1 MSEVKR
7 RRYESPVRQEQAA
20 QTRSRIVAAAG
31 TLFETVGYARTSI
44 RQIAEE
50 AGVAADTVYAT
61 FGSKPRVLTAVIDER
76 LRGGHGVGNV
86 MERPELLAVRDE
98 PDQRRQVELLGEA
111 MARIVEQVGPVFE
124 MMRAA
129 AAVEPAMADVLAEMQ
144 GYRLRNMAVAIG
156 WLRARGQLRVPDDE
170 AAETLW
176 TLAAPDTA
184 RQLRQLRGWSRE
196 RYAAWLSDSLARLL
210 LSEGGTAAGQRR

>member
-7 RRYESPVRQEQAA
+7 RSYRSPVRQEQAA
-20 QTRSRIVAAAG
+20 NTRARIVAAAG
-31 TLFETVGYARTSI
+31 ALFEREGYARTSI

-50 AGVAADTVYAT
+50 AGVAPDTVYAV

-86 MERPELLAVRDE
+86 MERPELLDVRDE
-98 PDQRRQVELLGEA
+98 PDQRRQVGLLGEA
-111 MARIVEQVGPVFE
+111 MSRIVEQVSPVFE

-129 AAVEPAMADVLAEMQ
+129 AAVEPAMADVYAEMQ
-144 GYRLRNMAVAIG
+144 GYRLRNMTVAIG
-156 WLRARGQLRVPDDE
+156 WLRERGPLRVPDDE

-184 RQLRQLRGWSRE
+184 RQLRHNRGWSRE
-196 RYAAWLSDSLARLL
+196 RYAEWLSDALARLL
-210 LSEGGTAAGQRR
+210 LPEADAPQS

>member
-1 MSEVKR
+1 MVNAVKR

-20 QTRSRIVAAAG
+20 QTRARIVAAAG
-31 TLFETVGYARTSI
+31 DLFERTGYARTSI
-44 RQIAEE
+44 RQIADE
-50 AGVAADTVYAT
+50 ASVAPDTVYAT

-86 MERPELLAVRDE
+86 MERPDVLAVRDE
-98 PDQRRQVELLGEA
+98 PDQRRQIELIGTSLSH
-111 MARIVEQVGPVFE
+111 IVEQVGPVFE

-129 AAVEPAMADVLAEMQ
+129 AAVEPAMADVYAEMQ
-144 GYRLRNMAVAIG
+144 GYRLRNMRVAIG
-156 WLRARGQLRVPDDE
+156 WLRARGPLRVPDEE

-184 RQLRQLRGWSRE
+184 RLLRHQRGWSRE
-196 RYAAWLSDSLARLL
+196 RYAAWLSDTLARTLL
-210 LSEGGTAAGQRR
+210 P

>member
-1 MSEVKR
+1 VSEVKR

-20 QTRSRIVAAAG
+20 QTRARIVAAAG
-31 TLFETVGYARTSI
+31 SLFEDLGYARTSI

-50 AGVAADTVYAT
+50 AGVAPDTVYAT

-98 PDQRRQVELLGEA
+98 PDPRRQVELLGDA
-111 MARIVEQVGPVFE
+111 MSRIVEQVGPVFE

-129 AAVEPAMADVLAEMQ
+129 AAVEPAMADVHAEMQ
-144 GYRLRNMAVAIG
+144 GYRLRNMTVAIG
-156 WLRARGQLRVPDDE
+156 WLRARGPLRVPDDE

-184 RQLRQLRGWSRE
+184 RQLRHDRGWSRQ
-196 RYAAWLSDSLARLL
+196 RYAAWLSDTLARALL
-210 LSEGGTAAGQRR
+210 P

>member
-20 QTRSRIVAAAG
+20 QTRARIVTAASE
-31 TLFETVGYARTSI
+31 LFESNGYARTSI
-44 RQIAEE
+44 RQVAEE
-50 AGVAADTVYAT
+50 AGVAPDTVYAT

-98 PDQRRQVELLGEA
+98 RDQRRQVQLLGDA
-111 MARIVEQVGPVFE
+111 MSRIVEQVGPVFE

-129 AAVEPAMADVLAEMQ
+129 ATVEPAMVDVHAEMQ
-144 GYRLRNMAVAIG
+144 GYRLRNMTVAIG
-156 WLRARGQLRVPDDE
+156 WLRASGPLRVPDDE

-184 RQLRQLRGWSRE
+184 RQLRHDRGWSRK
-196 RYAAWLSDSLARLL
+196 RYAAWLSDTLTRALL
-210 LSEGGTAAGQRR
+210 P

>member
-7 RRYESPVRQEQAA
+7 RSYESPVRQEQAA
-20 QTRSRIVAAAG
+20 RTRARIVAAAS
-31 TLFETVGYARTSI
+31 TLFEELGYARASI
-44 RQIAEE
+44 RQIAVSAE
-50 AGVAADTVYAT
+50 VAPDTVYAV

-98 PDQRRQVELLGEA
+98 PDQRHQVLLLGAA
-111 MARIVEQVGPVFE
+111 MSQIVEQVGPVFE

-129 AAVEPAMADVLAEMQ
+129 AAVEPAMADVYEEMQ
-144 GYRLRNMAVAIG
+144 GYRLRNMTVAIE
-156 WLRARGQLRVPDDE
+156 WLAARGPLRVPVDQ

-176 TLAAPDTA
+176 VLAAPDTA
-184 RQLRQLRGWSRE
+184 RLLRRTRGWSHE
-196 RYAAWLSDSLARLL
+196 HYAEWLSETLGRALL
-210 LSEGGTAAGQRR
+210 P